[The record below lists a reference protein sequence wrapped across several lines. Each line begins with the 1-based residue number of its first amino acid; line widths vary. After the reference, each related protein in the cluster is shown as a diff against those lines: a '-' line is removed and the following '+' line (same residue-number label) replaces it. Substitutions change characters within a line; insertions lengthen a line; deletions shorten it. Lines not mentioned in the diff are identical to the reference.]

1 MYLLSWV
8 SPVGGSLGFRTG
20 PFKKANVLGS
30 VEKQWAIHVWVWIGS
45 LRRFSF
51 WQPAGR
57 VYTEQ
62 FGVLNVGAEIIG
74 RREVR
79 AGRGTDVRVQGSP
92 EDAERVRRDVNLV
105 EKGVK
110 KVSWED
116 KLGLLQ
122 KCASVT
128 GLPESRSFL
137 LLLSI
142 KSVLFS

>member
-1 MYLLSWV
+1 M
-8 SPVGGSLGFRTG
+8 
-20 PFKKANVLGS
+20 
-30 VEKQWAIHVWVWIGS
+30 
-45 LRRFSF
+45 
-51 WQPAGR
+51 
-57 VYTEQ
+57 
-62 FGVLNVGAEIIG
+62 GAEIIG

-128 GLPESRSFL
+128 
-137 LLLSI
+137 
-142 KSVLFS
+142 